1 MSIHRSKSCR
11 VLEVLPATVLLSG
24 CVARVPF
31 SSRHCEA
38 WFCCAPAAWGTPKG
52 GEPPLAIW
60 QGPARLLHTPTTVYL
75 VNASTPGKAFMQES
89 KSAATA
95 VGCHTT
101 VPGTNRRAR

>member
-1 MSIHRSKSCR
+1 MNIHRSKSCR
-11 VLEVLPATVLLSG
+11 VLEVLLATVLLSG

-31 SSRHCEA
+31 SSRHYEA
-38 WFCCAPAAWGTPKG
+38 WFCCAPAAWGSPKG
-52 GEPPLAIW
+52 GQPPLATR
-60 QGPARLLHTPTTVYL
+60 QGPASLLLTPATVYL
-75 VNASTPGKAFMQES
+75 VNASTPRKAFMQES